1 VRLYALPDM
10 KRRSDS
16 QGLVRLA
23 PAKHNGNMPTPD
35 LPPAGILQ
43 VRVANDLVLDAG
55 TWRLT
60 TGESPVAIIEP
71 PAMPMYRQVAA
82 YLETKPAPPDRN
94 MRRDDEARAA
104 TAVCLRWGSYFAL
117 LADSAR
123 PPSPNID
130 DEQVSQVADDEMAR
144 MNVEISAALA
154 WWFGLCGASDRRY
167 WDLVQR
173 ALAYLP
179 LGPRTIHPHP
189 KADELRTCT
198 MSDVA
203 AEIRRTWWTGRLD
216 QDLATAGDHGV
227 RVIANTVTL
236 HAWRNGPIE
245 NVHAGR
251 FEGYRLSERRVS
263 PKAEKAIVRHAQ
275 GGIFAG
281 IKVVD
286 YLRYDNVWP
295 PPAERVLPFL
305 HGLLAPTQWSV
316 TEQSRPVR
324 LPLRRDATAT

>member
-1 VRLYALPDM
+1 
-10 KRRSDS
+10 
-16 QGLVRLA
+16 
-23 PAKHNGNMPTPD
+23 MPTPEPQSD
-35 LPPAGILQ
+35 NILR
-43 VRVANDLVLDAG
+43 VRVADDLVLDGG

-60 TGESPVAIIEP
+60 TGESSVAIIEP
-71 PAMPMYRQVAA
+71 PPTPMFQQVVA
-82 YLETKPAPPDRN
+82 YLKAKPAPPDGN
-94 MRRDDEARAA
+94 PKRDDEARAA

-117 LADSAR
+117 LADPAR
-123 PPSPNID
+123 PPTPGID
-130 DEQVSQVADDEMAR
+130 DEQVSQIDDDEMAR

-154 WWFGLCGASDRRY
+154 WWFGLCGTNDRHY
-167 WDLVQR
+167 FDLVQR

-179 LGPRTIHPHP
+179 LGPKTIHPHP

-203 AEIRRTWWTGRLD
+203 AEVRRTWWTGQID
-216 QDLATAGDHGV
+216 HDLATAGDHGV
-227 RVIANTVTL
+227 RLIANTVTL

-245 NVHAGR
+245 SVHAGR
-251 FEGYRLSERRVS
+251 FEGYRLDERRVS
-263 PKAEKAIVRHAQ
+263 AKAEKAIVRHAQ

-286 YLRYDNVWP
+286 YLRYDNAWP

-305 HGLLAPTQWSV
+305 HRLIAPTGWSV

-324 LPLRRDATAT
+324 LPLRRDATAI